1 MLTGSKIQE
10 QGKTLSENVDK
21 LRVRRDMMN
30 TNILDGHV
38 LTDEVKIDL
47 NMIHS
52 LMLDGG

>member
-1 MLTGSKIQE
+1 
-10 QGKTLSENVDK
+10 
-21 LRVRRDMMN
+21 MMN

-52 LMLDGG
+52 LMLDEG